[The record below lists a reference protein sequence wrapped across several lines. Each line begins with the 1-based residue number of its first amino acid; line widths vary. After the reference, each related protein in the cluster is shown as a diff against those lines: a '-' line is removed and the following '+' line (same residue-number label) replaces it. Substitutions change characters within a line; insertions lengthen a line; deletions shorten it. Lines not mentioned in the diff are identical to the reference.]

1 MEFPGEK
8 LVLKLWETI
17 AEKGIGTALQP
28 WHEKRLG
35 VARNQVRR
43 DEILMLAEAEKLAAE
58 IKAGRA
64 SYSNSEGLKYLAQ
77 ENRGEHEYG
86 RIEPT
91 LGALG
96 LPARAIEIESAEA
109 IRKEI
114 NTSKAIIIAENILAN
129 DTQDPPEQ
137 AVDDDWLFSW
147 RDYAGKV
154 SSTELQDLW
163 GRVLAGEV
171 KSPGSYSLRALEFL
185 RNLSKEEAE
194 LISKAAKFVV
204 QGQIYR
210 NKDTFL
216 QKANLSFSS
225 LLFLQEIGILSGVE
239 AIGLQTTWTSLDKDR
254 YLKALISNNKIILL
268 EHEDIKK
275 EATAEIYMITSVGK
289 QILALASFGS
299 DMDYLLSIA
308 KDYAAQGYKVSVG
321 DWIQVNAN
329 SGNILNPTIIEA

>member
-8 LVLKLWETI
+8 LVLKLWETL
-17 AEKGIGTALQP
+17 AEKGVGTALQP

-35 VARNQVRR
+35 IARNQVRR

-64 SYSNSEGLKYLAQ
+64 SYCNSGDIKYLTQ
-77 ENRGEHEYG
+77 QNYDPLGSG
-86 RIEPT
+86 RVEPT

-96 LPARAIEIESAEA
+96 LPARAMEVESAEA
-109 IRKEI
+109 IRKEV
-114 NTSKAIIIAENILAN
+114 NTSKAIIVAENILAN
-129 DTQDPPEQ
+129 ETQTPSEE

-171 KSPGSYSLRALEFL
+171 KTPGSYSLRTLEFL
-185 RNLSKEEAE
+185 KNISKEEAE
-194 LISKAAKFVV
+194 LISKVAQFVV

-210 NKDTFL
+210 NKESFL
-216 QKANLSFSS
+216 EAASLQFST
-225 LLFLQEIGILSGVE
+225 LLFLQEIGILAGVE
-239 AIGLQTTWTSLDKDR
+239 AVGLQTTWSSSVQNKYQRAFISDK
-254 YLKALISNNKIILL
+254 KVILL
-268 EHEDIKK
+268 EHDDADK
-275 EATAEIYMITSVGK
+275 EAVSEIYMITSVGK

-299 DMDYLLSIA
+299 NDEYLMSIA
-308 KDYAAQGYKVSVG
+308 KGYAAQGYKVKIG
-321 DWIQVNAN
+321 DWIQLNADV
-329 SGNILNPTIIEA
+329 GNIRNAKLVEV